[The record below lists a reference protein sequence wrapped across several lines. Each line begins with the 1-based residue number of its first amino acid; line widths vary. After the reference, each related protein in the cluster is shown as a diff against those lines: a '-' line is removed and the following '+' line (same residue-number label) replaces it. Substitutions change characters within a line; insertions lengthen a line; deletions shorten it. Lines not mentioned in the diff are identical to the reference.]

1 MAKIDR
7 SSENHREQR
16 RKTLKCI
23 GITTGLASVGIPLL
37 SLTGCGADL
46 TEEDDTDGND
56 TSTNDGS
63 TTVEASV
70 AWATG
75 TTDLITV
82 GYPDDSIFEASS
94 LCTVSLTGTT
104 TEGPCYFS
112 VDESEDISEGLSG
125 LPMQLCLQ
133 VIDEACNPLEGFV
146 VEVWHCDTGGV
157 YSADTSGSDDSSR
170 FAGNFCTGGDNEA
183 ENSQWYRGELTTNS
197 SGRVNFRTC
206 FPGWYS
212 GRTIHI
218 HFRVRNGSYDSVVSQ
233 FCFDDGFCEEICT
246 THDEYSARGS
256 QDTTLSSGRDTVF
269 GSDYADYQMNLEQN
283 SDGTLLAYKVIQVS
297 S

>member
-1 MAKIDR
+1 MNTADKNLQKHL
-7 SSENHREQR
+7 ELR
-16 RKTLKCI
+16 RKTLKAI
-23 GITTGLASVGIPLL
+23 GLTTGLAGIGIPLL

-46 TEEDDTDGND
+46 AEEDETEGDDT
-56 TSTNDGS
+56 TTNDGS
-63 TTVEASV
+63 TSVEKTV
-70 AWATG
+70 AWAAG

-82 GYPDDSIFEASS
+82 DYPDDSLFEAASV
-94 LCTVSLTGTT
+94 CTLALTGTT
-104 TEGPCYFS
+104 TEGPCYFA
-112 VDESEDISEGLSG
+112 VDELEDISEGLAG

-133 VIDEACNPLEGFV
+133 VIDEACDPLEGVV

-170 FAGNFCTGGDNEA
+170 FAGNFCTGDSSANT
-183 ENSQWYRGELTTNS
+183 SKWYRGELTTDS
-197 SGRVNFRTC
+197 SGRVNFKTC

-218 HFRVRNGSYDSVVSQ
+218 HFRVRNGSYDSVISQ
-233 FCFDDGFCEEICT
+233 FCFDDEFCEEICT
-246 THDEYSARGS
+246 THSEYSARGS
-256 QDTTLSSGRDTVF
+256 QDTSLSSGRDTVF
-269 GSDYADYQMNLEQN
+269 GSDYGDYQMNLAQN